1 MSIGNYTELKTA
13 VQDFAHRSDLST
25 VVASLIM
32 RGEAALNRKL
42 RLLPQEQRTPLTAT
56 QGSKFVE
63 LPAGFLETV
72 ALHVNDNGSLTRLNP
87 ATNDVID
94 MDSIESATGIPSY
107 YRIGSQIEFDVAA
120 DQAYPL
126 QLHWYK
132 RWDIEADTTNWL
144 LIHHPDL
151 YMDAALAEVGLY
163 TRDAEMAAMYRAM
176 TAEKINEVMQDD
188 AKKRRIA
195 LRTVDPAL
203 LAQSA
208 NFNVNRG
215 Y

>member
-1 MSIGNYTELKTA
+1 MSIGNYDELKTA

-63 LPAGFLETV
+63 LPAGFLEAIT
-72 ALHVNDNGSLTRLNP
+72 LHVNNGSLTRLNP
-87 ATNDVID
+87 VANDVIA
-94 MDSIESATGIPSY
+94 MDSIESAIGSPSY

-120 DQAYPL
+120 DHAYTL
-126 QLHWYK
+126 KLHWYK

-144 LIHHPDL
+144 LMHHPDL

-163 TRDAEMAAMYRAM
+163 TLNADMAAMYRAM
-176 TAEKINEVMQDD
+176 TAEKINEVIQDD

-208 NFNVNRG
+208 SFDVNRG